1 MLILDWTDEERFPDL
16 TNGDRIL
23 GILYGAGIAD
33 LDTLIALSGWKK
45 GRVARGIQDA
55 RQRANRKV
63 GPTLPP
69 EEKEEEVR
77 EERRRNREERDKW
90 ILIQK
95 KGRHGRSFYSL
106 GPKGFAYVCEM
117 LGESVGK
124 RKPPKAQV
132 DHFLGTNQILVRLLK
147 AGVRPVWYSTREAT
161 SWLFHNVKSR
171 TIHYDSVNDRYVVSS
186 KRSPYALNPD
196 AMVQLP
202 DGRSYILEYETGST
216 HGAKAEGKFL
226 GYLDLQLGANVKLP
240 PVVFVTRKDNVSK
253 LERAKRKAMSRE
265 EYQGLPIQTDF
276 FILEEGTETKFLLD
290 RETAEPV
297 KEASSS
303 FPPPSPTSTPVETE
317 EVESWKQEVRKM
329 QEELEKQ
336 RADMDYW
343 VEKSSRLERLAKE
356 QAEWMETLDRWMSS
370 KMLARGAYE
379 EFLKRHPKPKE
390 GLE

>member
-1 MLILDWTDEERFPDL
+1 MLLLDWIDEERFASL
-16 TNGDRIL
+16 KKSDRLL
-23 GILYGAGIAD
+23 GVLYHAGIAD
-33 LDTLIALSGWKK
+33 LDTLATLTGWGKDN
-45 GRVARGIQDA
+45 VATVIWNTRRRFVPSIQS
-55 RQRANRKV
+55 K
-63 GPTLPP
+63 
-69 EEKEEEVR
+69 

-90 ILIQK
+90 IYIQK
-95 KGRHGRSFYSL
+95 QSKNGRNFYSL

-124 RKPPKAQV
+124 RKPPSAQV
-132 DHFLGTNQILVRLLK
+132 DHFMGTNQILVRLLE

-186 KRSPYALNPD
+186 KRSPYTLNPD

-240 PVVFVTRKDNVSK
+240 PIVFVTPKENGLK

-276 FILEEGTETKFLLD
+276 FILEEGTETAFLLD
-290 RETAEPV
+290 GERMEPV
-297 KEASSS
+297 KKASSS
-303 FPPPSPTSTPVETE
+303 SPPPSPTSTPVETE
-317 EVESWKQEVRKM
+317 EEEQWKREVQKM
-329 QEELEKQ
+329 QEELKKQ

-343 VEKSSRLERLAKE
+343 VDKSSRLERLSKE
-356 QAEWMETLDRWMSS
+356 QEKWIEALDRWMSS

-379 EFLKRHPKPKE
+379 EFLKRYPKPRE